1 MLLRLLALNHS
12 NALEN
17 GASTFFRVLHCFV
30 KRVLSIVADTYHPQI
45 LTIALP
51 SPETCS
57 RQGLAPFFPS
67 AAAVW
72 SGWGQLW
79 HATTSHGHTP
89 PPRSLKTSRKEQEF
103 DPATASDTHCC
114 KEGSR
119 SA

>member
-1 MLLRLLALNHS
+1 MLLRLLAINHN
-12 NALEN
+12 NAREKRRVN
-17 GASTFFRVLHCFV
+17 FFSFFALFCKTGFV
-30 KRVLSIVADTYHPQI
+30 VDTYHPQI

-79 HATTSHGHTP
+79 HATTSRGHTP